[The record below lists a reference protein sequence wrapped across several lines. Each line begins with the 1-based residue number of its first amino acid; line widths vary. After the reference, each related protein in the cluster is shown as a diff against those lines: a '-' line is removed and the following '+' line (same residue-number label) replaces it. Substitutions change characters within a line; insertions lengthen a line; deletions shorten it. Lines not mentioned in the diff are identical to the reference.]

1 MNGYVLRCRSRKGNG
16 IFFVSIVNEQTVC
29 FMGYRSQEE
38 LFNGRDM

>member
-1 MNGYVLRCRSRKGNG
+1 MNGYVLRCRSRKGTA
-16 IFFVSIVNEQTVC
+16 FFVSIVNEQTVC